1 MYRFLLEALSV
12 IDEKIVLQNKS
23 LLFEIEMFSLLPMV
37 IDVVGEEEQEQYSS
51 LVVVVYHFP
60 ERLEQRNFVV
70 RSEKELS

>member
-37 IDVVGEEEQEQYSS
+37 TGAVGEEAQE
-51 LVVVVYHFP
+51 
-60 ERLEQRNFVV
+60 
-70 RSEKELS
+70 